1 MADSAF
7 ILHFL
12 MELWH
17 WDCRLHYRPA
27 NAVWL
32 CLERGGWKRP
42 ARTGNPIIHGLL
54 ICSILLKM
62 MSLLI
67 VASSKKAAGMIHP
80 GCLIVLN
87 LGASRLFPAGSTV
100 LNYGLAASTR

>member
-1 MADSAF
+1 
-7 ILHFL
+7 
-12 MELWH
+12 
-17 WDCRLHYRPA
+17 
-27 NAVWL
+27 
-32 CLERGGWKRP
+32 
-42 ARTGNPIIHGLL
+42 
-54 ICSILLKM
+54 M